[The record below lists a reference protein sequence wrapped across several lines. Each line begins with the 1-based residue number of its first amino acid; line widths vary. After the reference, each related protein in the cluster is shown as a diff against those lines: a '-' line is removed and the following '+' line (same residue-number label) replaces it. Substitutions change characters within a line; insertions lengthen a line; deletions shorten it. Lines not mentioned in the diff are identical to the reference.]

1 MNCTTHNNHEHK
13 HGTNCGHKG
22 IKHEDHIDY
31 LHEDHL
37 HHMHE
42 DHVDE
47 HSLSQSN
54 QNKSACT
61 PDHSCATHDK
71 SHKHGIG
78 CGHDA
83 VPHDNHVDY
92 LVGEH
97 LHHPCN
103 DHCDHHGYIAIA

>member
-13 HGTNCGHKG
+13 HGTNCGHKS

-37 HHMHE
+37 HHMHD

-54 QNKSACT
+54 QNKSSCT
-61 PDHSCATHDK
+61 PEHNCSTHDT

-83 VPHDNHVDY
+83 VPHNNHIDY

-103 DHCDHHGYIAIA
+103 NHCDHHGYIAVA